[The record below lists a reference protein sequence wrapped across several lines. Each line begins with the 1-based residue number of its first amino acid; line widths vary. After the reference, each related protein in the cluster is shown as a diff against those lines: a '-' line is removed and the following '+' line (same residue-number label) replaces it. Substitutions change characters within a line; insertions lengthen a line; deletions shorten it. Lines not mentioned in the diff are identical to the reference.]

1 MMKSLY
7 SGVAGLKVHNQ
18 RMDVIGNNI
27 SNVNTT
33 AYKAST
39 VTFKDIFYQNK
50 SEATTGNII
59 KGGRNANQIGYGAN
73 LGAIEQVMTQSG
85 FTYSDIPTDCAIQG
99 EGFFRVMDKVGNIY
113 YTRNGSFHIDNYGNL
128 CDPNGNVVL
137 GVSGDPTGVDAS
149 SNRINLYVPP
159 IEDKAASVS
168 KTFKFNG
175 DSYSYTISNRL
186 VGPEGNIAL
195 TIKDLN
201 DGETPFA
208 VQNGSSLI
216 VHMDLSADYKNV
228 TEFQQAL
235 DEAIAQG
242 DIDLGNGF
250 GLDFDFETLPWDVT
264 PIKAEYTVTIPAP
277 TGGTATN
284 LIFTAG
290 QEGVI
295 GNDFTI
301 NVTAGNPGDAVRAE
315 WGGADGKTLTV
326 IVPPDRATTV
336 AQIESAIQSAAAGD
350 KSKRMTVMGSD
361 ISADNAAE
369 IATEAATLTTDGV
382 DGVLQK
388 PIHAENKIE
397 IGNTVITFTAKQ
409 GGDKPNG
416 YEIDLKMN
424 EKLTEPVAKWNDGV
438 LTISLPKENIDV
450 AELQKLLDDA
460 AGNNQSKGI
469 KISIQTKDPSLPI
482 TDPGYLTDANELT
495 LNDVTNIGDKIY
507 RTALTGG
514 VNGFFKDFADAMD
527 TVRLTDGRYAAEQ
540 TTKNLDQIYIDDDG
554 VIYGVHAIHG
564 TIAMGRIDLAIF
576 ENPMGLNQVGTSYW
590 QPSLSSGDPEVRT
603 PNDVGTGAIV
613 SKALEM
619 SNVDLSQEISDMIIT
634 QRGYQANS
642 RVITVTDTMLE
653 ELVNLKR

>member
-85 FTYSDIPTDCAIQG
+85 FTYSDIATDCAIQG

-195 TIKDLN
+195 TILDLE

-208 VQNGSSLI
+208 VQNGSSLV
-216 VHMDLSADYKNV
+216 VHMDLSADYANV
-228 TEFQQAL
+228 TEFQEAL
-235 DEAIAQG
+235 DAAIAQG

-250 GLDFDFETLPWDVT
+250 GLDFDFETLPWEVT
-264 PIKAEYTVTIPAP
+264 PVKAEYTAAEGDI
-277 TGGTATN
+277 N
-284 LIFTAG
+284 LIFSAG
-290 QEGVI
+290 QEGES
-295 GNDFTI
+295 GNNFTI
-301 NVTAGNPGDAVRAE
+301 TVNTGAAGSQVTAEWNGD
-315 WGGADGKTLTV
+315 DLTV
-326 IVPPDRATTV
+326 TIPPDRSTTV
-336 AQIESAIQSAAAGD
+336 AQIENAINEAAAGN
-350 KSKRMTVMGSD
+350 KLKRLTVMGSD
-361 ISADNAAE
+361 ISAE
-369 IATEAATLTTDGV
+369 IAATAGGINVTATLTEDGV

-388 PIHAENKIE
+388 PIHAQNKIE
-397 IGNTVITFTAKQ
+397 IGNTVLTFTAMQ

-416 YEIDLKMN
+416 YEIDLKLN
-424 EKLTEPVAKWNDGV
+424 EKLTEPVAKWSDGV
-438 LTISLPKENIDV
+438 LTISLPKKAITTE
-450 AELQKLLDDA
+450 ELQKLLDNA
-460 AGNNQSKGI
+460 AGNNQSKRI
-469 KISIQTKDPSLPI
+469 NVSVQTKDPTLPI
-482 TDPGYLTDANELT
+482 DDENYLTDAAGLT
-495 LNDVTNIGDKIY
+495 ADDTANIGDKIY

-527 TVRLTDGRYAAEQ
+527 TVRLTDGRYAAAQ